1 MNDLRH
7 LTWKTGVLAG
17 LMLIMLLYFP
27 WGRALH
33 TGIAVP
39 EHLGWGLL
47 GVLFLFLALRCPR
60 EFYSSRLLLAGGVLL
75 TLPLLWMSGQA
86 DAWRVLTRLAAL
98 WSGGVI
104 LCWLGG
110 RTSGEKDMHLL
121 AAGVTFTGFVCA
133 ASVLFRVLFPNVFSL
148 WLPLAGGGWATG
160 GYLQPELMA
169 LLLATSLITALY
181 LWLFRGR
188 LMLLPVIAVL
198 AFALTLCLRLFPL
211 VCVAVASLMMLM
223 AAARGLR
230 RRFIVSLIVML
241 LAGGLAWEALT
252 QVSAQQPVL
261 AWPTDR
267 AMWLQTFRACLAL
280 LMAHPLTGTGYGDF
294 AGSLPQGMQ
303 LAGLLATWKSRVV
316 TEHPGSEWLYWITE
330 GGVVAL
336 AGLVLL
342 LAWGGRLHTA
352 LWRQS
357 SRSGGLGQGGS
368 EGLGLL
374 YCALPLLLATL
385 LTVAPGYASPLHYLL
400 MMVLTGTAVSGLKVR
415 NTCGATSGKGGALRT
430 VLFTVT
436 AVVVLW
442 FSVSGTRVAISL
454 QDARQ
459 TSGRD
464 VTSLEHARR
473 ANPLYLPDDVGFAMA
488 IHRLQ
493 QFSKTG
499 DKTLLSG
506 TEPFFRDYLSRHPDP
521 NVYSTYIT
529 VLDKQDKTDEAEKT
543 YQDAQRRVPWDSR
556 FTPDSPVKD

>member
-7 LTWKTGVLAG
+7 LKGKPGLLAG
-17 LMLIMLLYFP
+17 LMLTVLLYFP
-27 WGRALH
+27 WGLALH

-47 GVLFLFLALRCPR
+47 GVLFLFLALRASGA
-60 EFYSSRLLLAGGVLL
+60 FYSSRLLLAGGVLL
-75 TLPLLWMSGQA
+75 SLPVLWMPEHA
-86 DAWRVLTRLAAL
+86 DTWRALTRLAAL
-98 WSGGVI
+98 WSGVII

-110 RTSGEKDMHLL
+110 RTSGDKDMHLL
-121 AAGVTFTGFVCA
+121 AAVVTFTGFVCA
-133 ASVLFRVLFPNVFSL
+133 ASVLFRVLFPKAFSL

-188 LMLLPVIAVL
+188 LMLLPIIAVL

-241 LAGGLAWEALT
+241 LAGGLAWAALT

-280 LMAHPLTGTGYGDF
+280 LMAHPLTGTGYGYF

-316 TEHPGSEWLYWITE
+316 LEHPGSEWLYWVTE
-330 GGVVAL
+330 GGAVAL

-342 LAWGGRLHTA
+342 LTWGRRLYAA

-357 SRSGGLGQGGS
+357 SRAGGLGQGGS

-374 YCALPLLLATL
+374 YCAFPLLMATL
-385 LTVAPGYASPLHYLL
+385 LTVAPGYSSPLHYLL
-400 MMVLTGTAVSGLKVR
+400 LIVLAGAAVSGLTVR
-415 NTCGATSGKGGALRT
+415 RTCGTASGNGSLLRK
-430 VLFTVT
+430 LFFIVP

-442 FSVSGTRVAISL
+442 FSLTGTRVAISL

-459 TSGRD
+459 TSGRE
-464 VTSLEHARR
+464 VASLEQAHRM
-473 ANPLYLPDDVGFAMA
+473 NPFYLPDDAAFAMT

-493 QFSKTG
+493 QFSQTG
-499 DKTLLSG
+499 DKALLAG
-506 TEPFFRDYLSRHPDP
+506 AEPFFRDYLSRHPDP

-529 VLDKQDKTDEAEKT
+529 VLDKQGKADEAEKA
-543 YQDAQRRVPWDSR
+543 YEEGQRRVPWDPR
-556 FTPDSPVKD
+556 FAPDSQDKE

>member
-1 MNDLRH
+1 MRDHRH
-7 LTWKTGVLAG
+7 LTWKTGVIAG
-17 LMLIMLLYFP
+17 LSLIVLLWFP
-27 WGRALH
+27 WGWALH

-39 EHLGWGLL
+39 EHLGWGVSGL
-47 GVLFLFLALRCPR
+47 LFLLMALSHPGA
-60 EFYSSRLLLAGGVLL
+60 FYSSRLLLAGGVLL
-75 TLPLLWMSGQA
+75 TLPVLWMPEHA
-86 DAWRVLTRLAAL
+86 DTWRALTRVAAL
-98 WSGGVI
+98 WGGLI
-104 LCWLGG
+104 LLRWLGG
-110 RTSGEKDMHLL
+110 RTVTDSERYLL
-121 AAGVTFTGFVCA
+121 AAVVMFTGLACA
-133 ASVLFRVLFPNVFSL
+133 ASVLFRVLSPVLFSR
-148 WLPLAGGGWATG
+148 WLPQAGGGWATG

-169 LLLATSLITALY
+169 LMLATALMTTLY
-181 LWLFRGR
+181 LWLFQAR
-188 LMLLPVIAVL
+188 LMLLPAIAVL
-198 AFALTLCLRLFPL
+198 ALALTLCLRLFPL
-211 VCVAVASLMMLM
+211 ACVAVSCLVMLM
-223 AAARGLR
+223 TVARHLR
-230 RRFIVSLIVML
+230 LRLIVGIAVMLIAGVLAGLL
-241 LAGGLAWEALT
+241 LALFLH
-252 QVSAQQPVL
+252 QQPVP
-261 AWPTDR
+261 AWPSEW
-267 AMWLQTFRACLAL
+267 AAWSPVFRASLAL
-280 LMAHPLTGTGYGDF
+280 LMAHPLTGTGYGTF
-294 AGSLPQGMQ
+294 AGSLPEGMH
-303 LAGLLATWKSRVV
+303 LAGLLATWKTRVV

-342 LAWGGRLHTA
+342 LVWAGRLHTA

-368 EGLGLL
+368 EGLGVL

-400 MMVLTGTAVSGLKVR
+400 MMVLTGTAVSGLTAR
-415 NTCGATSGKGGALRT
+415 NTCGAASGKGGALRT

-473 ANPLYLPDDVGFAMA
+473 VNPLYLPDDVGFAMA
-488 IHRLQ
+488 IHQLQ

-529 VLDKQDKTDEAEKT
+529 VLDKQDKADEAEKT
-543 YQDAQRRVPWDSR
+543 YQDAQRRVPWDPR
-556 FTPDSPVKD
+556 FAPDSPVKD